1 MRHASR
7 DLVQDPAPRWGGA
20 GEGRGLDG
28 RRGVPE
34 NMTILNV
41 SHTCS
46 TPKGPG
52 FRLLVWLLTST
63 TRYGML
69 RVGAIQGVEMIS
81 TLVSLVIYIL
91 VLGLVAWLLLYII
104 DFVPVPEPFNRVAK
118 IVIMIVCVLILILLL
133 LSLVEGP
140 GALRLPRL

>member
-1 MRHASR
+1 
-7 DLVQDPAPRWGGA
+7 
-20 GEGRGLDG
+20 
-28 RRGVPE
+28 
-34 NMTILNV
+34 
-41 SHTCS
+41 
-46 TPKGPG
+46 
-52 FRLLVWLLTST
+52 
-63 TRYGML
+63 
-69 RVGAIQGVEMIS
+69 MIS